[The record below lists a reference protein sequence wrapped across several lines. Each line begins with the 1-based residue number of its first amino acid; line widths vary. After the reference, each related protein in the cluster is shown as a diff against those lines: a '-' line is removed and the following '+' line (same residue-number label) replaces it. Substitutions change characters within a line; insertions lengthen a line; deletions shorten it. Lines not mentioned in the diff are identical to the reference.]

1 VKLNATRLPVLCL
14 CALLGCVSLC
24 SRARADAR
32 RAGLAGSLLIEDRED
47 VYFFP
52 QRLVAYPNLVA
63 LSYGADGGSGSGL
76 LTLGAGDSVFAVAL
90 HRGDVQAPHGYSD
103 ANALSGPSSLFA
115 PDLTL
120 APATIVDLLFGTD
133 LGGGE
138 LGFRLAFGSGAS
150 TTTAADMDTGVSDTF
165 IMGELGY
172 GWGTRHETARVDL
185 SAGLALDMASQE
197 AAGTDVASGTYFG
210 LSGLMRAYFP
220 VDQTL
225 ELGVLANVGMN
236 NNAFADETIPG
247 DPARTELGIDLGAGL
262 GPVLQF
268 DRVSIA
274 AYGILSGHIASE
286 DPYSEVDGDESSA
299 LTVLIPGVHLALE
312 VPLSDWLL
320 VRSGAQ
326 YSFNLQ
332 STSDPADAGTSQRS
346 GSFGWNA
353 GLGVVIDDFRFD
365 GSLQH
370 GFVTGGPDFIGG
382 TGQGFLAV
390 ASLSYSFDRLRN
402 PAPINV
408 VSKPPPV
415 HAAPPPA
422 PPPTMFPQ
430 TEPTEPTEP

>member
-1 VKLNATRLPVLCL
+1 VKLTRTSLPFVCL
-14 CALLGCVSLC
+14 CALLGCVSIC

-32 RAGLAGSLLIEDRED
+32 RSGLAGSLLIEDRED
-47 VYFFP
+47 AYFFP

-63 LSYGADGGSGSGL
+63 LSYGESAGSGSGL
-76 LTLGAGDSVFAVAL
+76 LTLGAGDSVFAVAI
-90 HRGDVQAPHGYSD
+90 HRGDVQSPHGYSD
-103 ANALSGPSSLFA
+103 AYALTGPSGLFA
-115 PDLTL
+115 PTFSL
-120 APATIVDLLFGTD
+120 APATIVDLLFGTE

-150 TTTAADMDTGVSDTF
+150 TVTTADVDSGESDTF

-172 GWGTRHETARVDL
+172 GWGTRHKTARVDL
-185 SAGLALDMASQE
+185 SGALGLDMASQQ
-197 AAGTDVASGTYFG
+197 AADMDTASGTYYG

-220 VDQTL
+220 LDEML
-225 ELGVLANVGMN
+225 ELGVLASVGVN
-236 NNAFADETIPG
+236 NNAIADETVPG
-247 DPARTELGIDLGAGL
+247 DPARTELGVDLGAGM
-262 GPVLQF
+262 GPVLEF

-274 AYGILSGHIASE
+274 AYGVLSGHIASE
-286 DPYSEVDGDESSA
+286 DPYSEVDGDETSA
-299 LTVLIPGVHLALE
+299 LSAVIPGVHIALE
-312 VPLSDWLL
+312 VPLTEWLL

-332 STSDPADAGTSQRS
+332 STSAPADAGTSQRS

-370 GFVTGGPDFIGG
+370 GFLTGGPEFIGG
-382 TGQGFLAV
+382 RQPGFLAV

-402 PAPINV
+402 PAEIHV

-415 HAAPPPA
+415 QTAPPPSPELFA
-422 PPPTMFPQ
+422 PPA
-430 TEPTEPTEP
+430 EPTEP